1 MNNFNLVSVLHII
14 TTEYKF
20 KILSPNRIL
29 ILRKVS
35 TELKELI
42 DQIKPPTIIRVKNN
56 YFNIINIQPIL
67 LSQKNIVCI
76 SHLTLSRC
84 NLQNEFILLLVK
96 KLSSSESLKHLDI
109 SRNNL
114 GDIGIEN
121 LIKIISEYKTLEYL
135 NIGYNNITNKGIQLI
150 TETPIC
156 PTLRNLNISN
166 NYFGDYK
173 NYHNFSYIL
182 KKPIIINYSILEK
195 LSIVNLSSNY
205 IGNACI
211 IKIAEVILNCSKLN
225 YLNLSYNY
233 ISEEGI
239 SRILS
244 VLHKYKLSPII
255 YINLC
260 GNCISQETAIRLF
273 KEFENRKLSTC
284 INLFPVRFINS
295 YDTVE

>member
-96 KLSSSESLKHLDI
+96 KLSSSESLTHLDL

-121 LIKIISEYKTLEYL
+121 LIKILSEYRALENL
-135 NIGYNNITNKGIQLI
+135 NLGYNNITNIGVKLI

-156 PTLRNLNISN
+156 PTLRNLNLSY
-166 NYFGDYK
+166 NYFG
-173 NYHNFSYIL
+173 YII
-182 KKPIIINYSILEK
+182 KKPIIINYSILEQ
-195 LSIVNLSSNY
+195 LSIVNLSCNY
-205 IGNACI
+205 ISNNCI
-211 IKIAEVILNCSKLN
+211 IKISEVISNCSKLKLN

-233 ISEEGI
+233 ICEEGI
-239 SRILS
+239 VFLLS
-244 VLHKYKLSPII
+244 VLQKYKSSQII

-260 GNCISQETAIRLF
+260 GNCISLKTAIRLT
-273 KEFENRKLSTC
+273 KELKNRRLPTR
-284 INLFPVRFINS
+284 INLFPVRFRNN